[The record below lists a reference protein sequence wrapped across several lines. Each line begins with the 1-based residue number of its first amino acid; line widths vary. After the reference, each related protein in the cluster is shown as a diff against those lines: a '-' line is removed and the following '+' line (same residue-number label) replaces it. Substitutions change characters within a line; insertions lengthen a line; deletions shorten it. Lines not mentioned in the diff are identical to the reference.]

1 MNHEISWYNQCFA
14 TQALKNIKWKDRNS
28 KLLKRV
34 LTKTGRLYFPKV
46 FIGAVTPSKG
56 KTKNMRTPPTAMILY
71 SIKTNKR
78 NLGQVELILG
88 TEKVTN
94 INFFAFKFWR
104 KVKIVCTHG
113 YVFIFWVSGPFVQEL
128 SCPPNHRTLHND
140 QADYSKIWTPAPSC
154 SARPFP
160 NDTPAL
166 WQKQQLWSISLVP
179 KGGLQMQHLYR
190 LEGVRNTESQT
201 LPQTSWSQ
209 NFNKIPG
216 KSKAH

>member
-140 QADYSKIWTPAPSC
+140 QADYSKIWTDLNTC
-154 SARPFP
+154 PFLQR
-160 NDTPAL
+160 PAL
-166 WQKQQLWSISLVP
+166 SQWHSSSVTKTAIMIHLLGTQGRSTDAASVSP
-179 KGGLQMQHLYR
+179 GGC
-190 LEGVRNTESQT
+190 
-201 LPQTSWSQ
+201 
-209 NFNKIPG
+209 
-216 KSKAH
+216 